1 MVSQGEESEDF
12 LPASLTLLTTAAP
25 RTAPA
30 LCTKELFMK
39 EREQREAGEESK
51 EDGKLMGRLDA
62 GRADGMIGS
71 EG

>member
-1 MVSQGEESEDF
+1 
-12 LPASLTLLTTAAP
+12 
-25 RTAPA
+25 
-30 LCTKELFMK
+30 MK

-71 EG
+71 EE